1 MAEDSLTQTT
11 RKAPYLEAREKALL
25 DQLFGTFNED
35 TGDFSGG
42 LFDPKEY
49 PDLFKIPEYKIAG
62 QTGRDSEGNI
72 TGLGPETFAY
82 EAMMEDVDGDGVPDF
97 LGRSQDYFDQSQDL
111 LGIGEGADGA
121 KQQFDDASTVLDEAK
136 DFYGSV
142 DEEAGDMTATDL
154 LQSGSGM
161 YDPTS
166 EDYGVSKYMTDYD
179 DAVLAQV
186 EKDIERQGDQSRQ
199 RAADA
204 AVKAGAYGGS
214 RQGLQ
219 AAEVERNILDAKA
232 KASADLR
239 QASYDKAL
247 AASQS
252 GFEKGMTRDLEA
264 GRLLGGLGQSYGGL
278 GTAMGGLGTGMSG
291 AAGTAADVGRVHSSL
306 SPADLAFMTGVGQ
319 TERDYRQDVIDT
331 GRLEDM
337 RKTDQALMPLNVGIG
352 MLQGTPSAGV
362 SSMYQNT
369 YAQQANPMVSGLG
382 AYTAMQGIRG

>member
-1 MAEDSLTQTT
+1 
-11 RKAPYLEAREKALL
+11 
-25 DQLFGTFNED
+25 
-35 TGDFSGG
+35 
-42 LFDPKEY
+42 
-49 PDLFKIPEYKIAG
+49 
-62 QTGRDSEGNI
+62 
-72 TGLGPETFAY
+72 LGPETYAY
-82 EAMMEDVDGDGVPDF
+82 EAMMEDQNGDGVPDF
-97 LGRSQDYFDQSQDL
+97 LGRSQDYFDQSEDL

-121 KQQFDDASTVLDEAK
+121 KQQFTDASTVLDEAK
-136 DFYGSV
+136 EFYGSV
-142 DEEAGDMTATDL
+142 GDDDKTATDL

-161 YDPTS
+161 YDPT
-166 EDYGVSKYMTDYD
+166 DDAYGVSKYMTDYD
-179 DAVLAQV
+179 DEVLAQV
-186 EKDIERQGDQSRQ
+186 EKDIERQGAQSRQ
-199 RAADA
+199 RTADA

-219 AAEVERNILDAKA
+219 AAEVERGILDAKA

-252 GFEKGMTRDLEA
+252 GYEKGMTRDLEA

-337 RKTDQALMPLNVGIG
+337 RETDQALMPLNVGIG